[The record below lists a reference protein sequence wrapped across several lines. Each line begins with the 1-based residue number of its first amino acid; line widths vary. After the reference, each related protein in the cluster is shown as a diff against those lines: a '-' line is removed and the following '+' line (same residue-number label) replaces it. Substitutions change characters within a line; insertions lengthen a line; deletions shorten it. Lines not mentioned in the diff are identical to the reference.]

1 MGEGGLDGLS
11 HLQYINF
18 LSLID
23 KESVIVSEPCYHCP
37 YIEDEGR
44 VSVLTIFSNF
54 MVHWRS
60 WNWQNVWGR
69 ENIFGVDGWDG
80 CTQKEGG
87 EKMILWTR
95 KGEIVKWNLNEEK

>member
-1 MGEGGLDGLS
+1 
-11 HLQYINF
+11 
-18 LSLID
+18 
-23 KESVIVSEPCYHCP
+23 
-37 YIEDEGR
+37 
-44 VSVLTIFSNF
+44 